1 MEQTE
6 DEPEL
11 QMEVVETADVE
22 DENEVLYKWLTIAVF
37 TIWIVSF
44 LMF

>member
-11 QMEVVETADVE
+11 QMELVETSDME
-22 DENEVLYKWLTIAVF
+22 DENEALYKWLTIAVF
-37 TIWIVSF
+37 TIWIASF